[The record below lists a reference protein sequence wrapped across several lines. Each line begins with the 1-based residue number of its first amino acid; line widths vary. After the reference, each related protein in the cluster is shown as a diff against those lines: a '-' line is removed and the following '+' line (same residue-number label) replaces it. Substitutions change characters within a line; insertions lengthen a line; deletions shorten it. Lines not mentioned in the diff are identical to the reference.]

1 MNSHQLSVRRSPP
14 PNSPPNTSYEPT
26 DDEIRAACA
35 RIRAGWDESERRKR
49 AGLPPE
55 YGLVELATVTPG
67 VLEGRR

>member
-1 MNSHQLSVRRSPP
+1 MYSHRLSVRPSPP
-14 PNSPPNTSYEPT
+14 PNSSYQPT
-26 DDEIRAACA
+26 HDEIRAACM

-55 YGLVELATVTPG
+55 YGLVELAMVTPG

>member
-1 MNSHQLSVRRSPP
+1 MNSHRISVRRSPP
-14 PNSPPNTSYEPT
+14 PNTPYQPT
-26 DDEIRAACA
+26 HDEIRAACA

-49 AGLPPE
+49 AGLPLE